1 MRARASLLTFG
12 LAVGILIAGTTL
24 GAGAPTAQPTFA
36 EDAAS
41 FVTDAA
47 PAPAA
52 VAPIVT
58 TQVAPAPAPAESL
71 PTPKD
76 APIAVVFD
84 DMKHVWQSINNC
96 GPAAVVMALST
107 FGIDQNQET
116 ARLALRGPDERRGMG
131 PQGVGP
137 WVQQLYGLR
146 STWRNDG
153 TNDLIKR

>member
-1 MRARASLLTFG
+1 MRARVSLLTFG
-12 LAVGILIAGTTL
+12 LAVVLLVAST
-24 GAGAPTAQPTFA
+24 GAPAAAASIVTNEIAAPVPAEAQPTPK
-36 EDAAS
+36 E
-41 FVTDAA
+41 
-47 PAPAA
+47 APAA
-52 VAPIVT
+52 ALFT
-58 TQVAPAPAPAESL
+58 
-71 PTPKD
+71 
-76 APIAVVFD
+76 

-107 FGIDQNQET
+107 MGIDQNQEV

-153 TNDLIKR
+153 TNDLMKRLIGHRLRGL